1 MGHGLSVDSIEVR
14 ASVGSRLS
22 ARIARFVQ
30 SRDRSSPMMKPISPL
45 RQRMI
50 DDMTMRNLSANT
62 QETYIRSVAQFSAFH
77 RRSPDKLGGEHV
89 RDFHLHLVSR
99 GLVAN
104 SIAVKMAAL
113 RFFYGTTLRRPDIAA
128 EIPTPRRP
136 DRLPT
141 VLARAEVERLL
152 KAVGDLKL
160 RTALMTIYSAGLRIS
175 EAMRLTAQDIDSARM
190 VICVRQG
197 KGRKDRYTVLSGQ
210 LLGILRDYWR
220 ATRPS
225 HWLFPG
231 RNPAR
236 PMTKRA
242 LQLACRRA
250 AEAAGLSKSVTVH
263 TLRHSFATHLL
274 EQGVDIRVIQ
284 DLLGHRHIK
293 TTAGYARVAVD
304 LIRQV
309 QSPLEHLNLAAMSR
323 PKLEVADVFRR
334 HGAAWRAAN
343 KAHLSLAQRRVMTA
357 IEVCRTAAL
366 GGHVERCEDCG
377 HTRIAYNSCRNRHC
391 PKCQWPAAQAWMA
404 AREAELLPVPY
415 FHVVFTLPAALGA
428 IAYQNK
434 AKLYALLFT
443 AAAETLTTIAGDP
456 KHLGADIGV
465 TAVLHT
471 S

>member
-1 MGHGLSVDSIEVR
+1 MT
-14 ASVGSRLS
+14 
-22 ARIARFVQ
+22 
-30 SRDRSSPMMKPISPL
+30 KPTSPL

-77 RRSPDKLGGEHV
+77 RRSPDKLGVEHV

-99 GLVAN
+99 GLVAH

-113 RFFYGTTLRRPDIAA
+113 HFFYGTSLRRPDIAA

-136 DRLPT
+136 
-141 VLARAEVERLL
+141 
-152 KAVGDLKL
+152 
-160 RTALMTIYSAGLRIS
+160 
-175 EAMRLTAQDIDSARM
+175 
-190 VICVRQG
+190 
-197 KGRKDRYTVLSGQ
+197 VLSGQ

-220 ATRPS
+220 ATRPL

-309 QSPLEHLNLAAMSR
+309 QSPLEHLNLAA
-323 PKLEVADVFRR
+323 
-334 HGAAWRAAN
+334 
-343 KAHLSLAQRRVMTA
+343 TA
-357 IEVCRTAAL
+357 P
-366 GGHVERCEDCG
+366 D
-377 HTRIAYNSCRNRHC
+377 
-391 PKCQWPAAQAWMA
+391 
-404 AREAELLPVPY
+404 
-415 FHVVFTLPAALGA
+415 
-428 IAYQNK
+428 
-434 AKLYALLFT
+434 
-443 AAAETLTTIAGDP
+443 
-456 KHLGADIGV
+456 
-465 TAVLHT
+465 
-471 S
+471 